1 MAGGNGGVQ
10 GWDPIRYTREFEKE
24 LLTARV
30 KAGKKIGPMI
40 VKASRTA
47 LGRARPARR
56 KAINFKVRKNGTMVI
71 IDRGKNARTR
81 EYGLTINAR
90 AGGWLRIDFDESTKN
105 DAPAYTI
112 KSRKGNILLVA
123 DDTDPIAVLKKE
135 VTIKPVDLPRRIST
149 IANQHIATYLQ
160 MIEDNLAGRH

>member
-24 LLTARV
+24 LLTARI
-30 KAGKKIGPMI
+30 KAGKKIGPII
-40 VKASRTA
+40 VKESRTA

-71 IDRGKNARTR
+71 IDRGRNARTR

-90 AGGWLRIDFDESTKN
+90 AGGWASRP
-105 DAPAYTI
+105 APPPA
-112 KSRKGNILLVA
+112 KC
-123 DDTDPIAVLKKE
+123 
-135 VTIKPVDLPRRIST
+135 
-149 IANQHIATYLQ
+149 ANLTTCCA
-160 MIEDNLAGRH
+160 MSSGS